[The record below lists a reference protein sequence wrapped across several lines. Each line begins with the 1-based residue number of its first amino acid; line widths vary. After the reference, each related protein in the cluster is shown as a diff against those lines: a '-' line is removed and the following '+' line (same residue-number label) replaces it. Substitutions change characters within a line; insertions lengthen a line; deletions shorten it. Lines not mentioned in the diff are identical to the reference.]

1 MTDSASSGEYVVMNV
16 VEVPTTGTEAFEEA
30 FAQRQSRLKD
40 VDGFTGFELM
50 RRDNDQEFLVIS
62 RWRDEDA
69 FSAWRS
75 SDHFKQAHR
84 NADPES
90 RPAEHRPTNSEVR
103 NYTVVLTE
111 SA

>member
-1 MTDSASSGEYVVMNV
+1 MPETTSTGEYVVMNV
-16 VEVPTTGTEAFEEA
+16 VELPPTGSEAFEQA

-40 VDGFTGFELM
+40 VDGFAGFELM

-62 RWRDEDA
+62 RWRDESA
-69 FSAWRS
+69 FDAWRN
-75 SDHFKQAHR
+75 SDHFKNAHR

-90 RPAEHRPTNSEVR
+90 RPAEHRPTNSETR
-103 NYTVVLTE
+103 KYQVVLTE

>member
-1 MTDSASSGEYVVMNV
+1 MTDTAGSGDYVVMNV
-16 VEVPTTGTEAFEEA
+16 VEVPATGTEAFEAA

-50 RRDNDQEFLVIS
+50 RRDNDQEFLVII
-62 RWRDEDA
+62 RWRDEEA
-69 FSAWRS
+69 FSAWRN
-75 SDHFKQAHR
+75 SDHFKHAHK

-90 RPAEHRPTNSEVR
+90 RPVEHRPTNSEVR
-103 NYTVVLTE
+103 NYTVVLAE